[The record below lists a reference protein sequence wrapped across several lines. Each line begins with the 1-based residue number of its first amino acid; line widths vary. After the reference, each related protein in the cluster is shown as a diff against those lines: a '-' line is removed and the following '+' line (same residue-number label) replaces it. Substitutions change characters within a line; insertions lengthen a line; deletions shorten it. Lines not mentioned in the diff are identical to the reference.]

1 MEVQRRI
8 HVRPPFSNESM
19 AGFPCNRMAPY
30 PIHGIGLSHHPSY
43 DLMGPLASNYGHH
56 PPRKQRRERTTF
68 TKAQLEILEALF
80 AKTRYPDI
88 FMREDVA
95 MKINLPESRVQVW
108 FKNRRAKVRQ
118 QQQNSEGKPKPK
130 KKPPTPKE
138 PPKIPVT
145 SGYPQYPSCAANIW
159 NPVGDQSVIQRPPP
173 YATPILNGSMP
184 MGSSSS
190 MLVPGPPP
198 PPRYCTSSQDYSYMP
213 MSMHFN
219 PPNSTSSSHQF
230 DYLEHGLPVG
240 QPLPMGG
247 VGNPARV

>member
-1 MEVQRRI
+1 
-8 HVRPPFSNESM
+8 M
-19 AGFPCNRMAPY
+19 ASFPCNRMAPY

-43 DLMGPLASNYGHH
+43 DMLGPLASNYGHH

-68 TKAQLEILEALF
+68 TKGQLEILEALF

-130 KKPPTPKE
+130 KKPPTPKDS
-138 PPKIPVT
+138 PKIPVT
-145 SGYPQYPSCAANIW
+145 SGYPQYPSCGANIW
-159 NPVGDQSVIQRPPP
+159 SPVGDQSVLNRPPP
-173 YATPILNGSMP
+173 YAPSLMNNPLPT

-198 PPRYCTSSQDYSYMP
+198 PPPRYCSSSQDYSYM
-213 MSMHFN
+213 SMHFN
-219 PPNSTSSSHQF
+219 PPPSSVSPSY
-230 DYLEHGLPVG
+230 DYLEHNGLPTG
-240 QPLPMGG
+240 QPLSMPGG
-247 VGNPARV
+247 SNISRV

>member
-1 MEVQRRI
+1 
-8 HVRPPFSNESM
+8 M
-19 AGFPCNRMAPY
+19 AGFQCNRMAPY

-43 DLMGPLASNYGHH
+43 ELMGSLPSNYGHH

-88 FMREDVA
+88 FMREEVA

-108 FKNRRAKVRQ
+108 FKNRRAKIRQ

-130 KKPPTPKE
+130 KKPLTKD

-145 SGYPQYPSCAANIW
+145 SGYPQYPSCSGNIW
-159 NPVGDQSVIQRPPP
+159 SPVGEQSVIQRPSP
-173 YATPILNGSMP
+173 YASSIINSP
-184 MGSSSS
+184 MGGSPS

-198 PPRYCTSSQDYSYMP
+198 PRYCASSQDYSYMP

-219 PPNSTSSSHQF
+219 PPSSAQSPHQY
-230 DYLEHGLPVG
+230 DYLEHSIPVVG
-240 QPLPMGG
+240 QQLALPMGG
-247 VGNPARV
+247 IANPARV